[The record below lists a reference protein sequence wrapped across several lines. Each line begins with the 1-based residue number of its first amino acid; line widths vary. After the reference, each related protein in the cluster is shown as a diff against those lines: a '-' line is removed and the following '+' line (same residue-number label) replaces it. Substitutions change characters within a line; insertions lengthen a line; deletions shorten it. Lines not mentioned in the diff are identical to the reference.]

1 MAIPNYQKIMLP
13 LLKVL
18 SDEKDHDRKDVVA
31 ILGKEFKLTEEEILR
46 LQPSGHIAVFVN
58 RVGWAFTYM
67 KKAGLVESV
76 KRGIYRISREG
87 LKVLKEK
94 PNEINNDFLSKYQ
107 SFVDFQAREKS
118 DDSASAEIA
127 AKETRTPEEIIDS
140 THKEINKGLA
150 EDLLEK
156 IKESTPQF
164 FEKLV
169 VEVLVTMGYG
179 GSREDAGQAIGRRG
193 DEGIDGII
201 KEDKLGLDIIY
212 IQAKKWD
219 NSVGRPEIQKFAGAL
234 QGQRARKG
242 IFITTATFSK
252 EAKDFVKNI
261 DAKIILIDGQE
272 LADLMIVNNVGVS
285 KVNSYE
291 IKRIDT
297 DYFEE

>member
-13 LLKVL
+13 LLIAL
-18 SDEKDHDRKDVVA
+18 SDEKEHDRKNVVA
-31 ILGKEFKLTEEEILR
+31 ILGKEFKLTDEELLR

-67 KKAGLVESV
+67 KKAGLVKSV
-76 KRGIYRISREG
+76 KRGIYKISKEG
-87 LKVLKEK
+87 IKILKEK
-94 PNEINNDFLSKYQ
+94 PKEINNEFLSKYQ
-107 SFVDFQAREKS
+107 SFVDFQAREKT
-118 DDSASAEIA
+118 DDSSSAEIA

-140 THKEINKGLA
+140 TYKEINAGLA

-179 GSREDAGQAIGRRG
+179 GSRENAGQAIGRRG

-219 NSVGRPEIQKFAGAL
+219 NPVGRPEIQKFAGAL

-242 IFITTATFSK
+242 IFITTATFTK
-252 EAKDFVKNI
+252 EARDFVKNI
-261 DAKIILIDGQE
+261 NAKIILIDGQE
-272 LADLMIVNNVGVS
+272 LADLMITNNVGVS
-285 KVNSYE
+285 KINSYE
-291 IKRIDT
+291 IKRTDT